1 MSSASSCSSASSYKT
16 CASSFSATSLKSK
29 RSYSSYSKMGYQPL
43 RTSSPSPSRSPHAR
57 GGSGGSGPMMGRKDN
72 KVCPVLDSPVTPGH
86 LGGSRESGREM
97 PKGKLTLIREFQR
110 EYRHGKEQSQNER
123 KCQQG
128 GNVIG
133 GSSYKPGST
142 RIK

>member
-1 MSSASSCSSASSYKT
+1 
-16 CASSFSATSLKSK
+16 
-29 RSYSSYSKMGYQPL
+29 MGYQPL
-43 RTSSPSPSRSPHAR
+43 RTSSPSPSRSPNAR
-57 GGSGGSGPMMGRKDN
+57 GGSAGAGVGGSLMAKKDN
-72 KVCPVLDSPVTPGH
+72 KVCPVLDSPISVGGGSIVGPGH
-86 LGGSRESGREM
+86 QNNGQM

-123 KCQQG
+123 KCAASNG
-128 GNVIG
+128 GSVIG